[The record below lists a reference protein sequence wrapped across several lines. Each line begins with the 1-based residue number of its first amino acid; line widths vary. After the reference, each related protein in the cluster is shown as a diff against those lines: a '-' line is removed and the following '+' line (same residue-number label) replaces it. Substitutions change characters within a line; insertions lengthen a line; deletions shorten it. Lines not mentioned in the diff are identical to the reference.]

1 MNFRWI
7 LPAFALLAAGC
18 IKEKLLVVV
27 NGDGSGNIVLDT
39 SMTAEAAAMMQQTA
53 ASFASALGGTNATE
67 AVKEELIK
75 EDDLRERASDF
86 GSGVEFVRLKRTK
99 EEGTEGAI
107 AVYSF
112 KDVTKLRLPLQKG
125 GGPTGAA
132 DLVDGAKPEP
142 GQAVTFAFTPGDTK
156 TLKINVPQEPKE
168 KAEAAAKEAPAKDKA
183 APAGAEGLAEMG
195 NAMIGPM
202 LQMFKG
208 LEMSIAVQVKGEIVK
223 STAAH
228 RQGDKG
234 ERAMLMEVKFD
245 ELMKSPKF
253 AGIFEKSQGGDMP
266 TAELMGLPGFTF
278 ETSPEVV
285 IEFK

>member
-1 MNFRWI
+1 MNLRWI

-18 IKEKLLVVV
+18 IKEKMLVVV

-39 SMTAEAAAMMQQTA
+39 SLTAEAAAMMQSTA
-53 ASFASALGGTNATE
+53 ANFASAFGETNAAE

-75 EDDLRERASDF
+75 EDELRERASEF
-86 GSGVEFVRLKRTK
+86 GEGVEFVRLKRTK
-99 EEGTEGAI
+99 DAAGEGAI
-107 AVYSF
+107 AVYGF
-112 KDVTKLRLPLQKG
+112 KDVTKIRLPLQKNSG
-125 GGPTGAA
+125 AGGPG
-132 DLVDGAKPEP
+132 DLAEGGEAKP

-168 KAEAAAKEAPAKDKA
+168 KAEKAAATEKAKD
-183 APAGAEGLAEMG
+183 APAGAEGLEEMG
-195 NAMIGPM
+195 KAMMGPM

-208 LEMSIAVQVKGEIVK
+208 LEMSIAVQVKGEVVK
-223 STAAH
+223 SSASH
-228 RQGDKG
+228 RQGEKG
-234 ERAMLMEVKFD
+234 ERAMLMELKFD

-266 TAELMGLPGFTF
+266 TTELLGLPGFTF